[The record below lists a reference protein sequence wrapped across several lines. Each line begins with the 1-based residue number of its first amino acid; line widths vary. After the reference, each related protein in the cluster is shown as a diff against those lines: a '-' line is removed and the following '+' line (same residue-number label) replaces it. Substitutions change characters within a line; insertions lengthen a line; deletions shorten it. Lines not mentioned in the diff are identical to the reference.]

1 MDSVPRR
8 SRARRLGLILALVLS
23 APPTGVADAAA
34 TTASV
39 EDVMRLLADSGS
51 VRASFHERKYV
62 HLLTD
67 PIETR
72 GKLFFQPPDRMAR
85 HVETPAPVWMAIR
98 DEEVALRDGR
108 GEQRFDLGQSDVG
121 RSLVDGLAVVL
132 RGDLALL
139 TARYEIAFEAGDAGW
154 QIVLTPRSRALRVLI
169 ASMIIDGVGSEIR
182 RIEVREE
189 GGDSTV
195 TEFSDI
201 EAGLRFTPE
210 ETDEIFLLTRPS
222 PQPHD

>member
-1 MDSVPRR
+1 M
-8 SRARRLGLILALVLS
+8 LS

-62 HLLTD
+62 HLLAD

-98 DEEVALRDGR
+98 DDEVALRDGR

-210 ETDEIFLLTRPS
+210 ETDEIFLLTRRS